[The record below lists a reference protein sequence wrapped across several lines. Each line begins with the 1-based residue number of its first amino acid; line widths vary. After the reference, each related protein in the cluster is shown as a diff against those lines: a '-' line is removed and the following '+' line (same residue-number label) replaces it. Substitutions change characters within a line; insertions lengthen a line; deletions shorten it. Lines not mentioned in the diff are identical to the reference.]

1 VNDEELQRIKVGS
14 KQEMQQ
20 GIAHLNQGEWQ
31 AALGC
36 FDRAVALRETTPWR
50 EDGESA
56 WLLAAAWINR
66 SDALR
71 QLGDARL
78 LPEAIR
84 SLDRGIEAM
93 EYVRL
98 EGDPMYA
105 ERLILAWIN
114 QATACGDAGRLDEA
128 LAGFAKAEEA
138 LETWGREATTT
149 RRFMNAMLCVNRSRV
164 LLEAARVEEGWRQA
178 AAGVEL
184 LKSLEPGDGL
194 VAQTGVRARGILCR
208 ALALLVEQPGDG
220 ERPEDWIAAAT
231 DAAEDALA
239 IVRRT
244 GIHDPGVA
252 DLVRYGARI
261 YRICQPQFLAEFV
274 REWLAAD
281 GPLANDA
288 RLRDEMKGVV
298 QLARAEAE
306 TRLRAAPHD
315 DAVAQRELRILKA
328 LE

>member
-1 VNDEELQRIKVGS
+1 MNDEELQRIKVGS

-50 EDGESA
+50 EDGEAA

-93 EYVRL
+93 QHVRL
-98 EGDPMYA
+98 EGDPMFA

-114 QATACGDAGRLDEA
+114 RGTVCGDAGQSEEA
-128 LAGFAKAEEA
+128 LAGFAKADEV
-138 LETWGREATTT
+138 LETWGREVTTT
-149 RRFMNAMLCVNRSRV
+149 RRFMHAMLLVNRSRV
-164 LLEAARVEEGWRQA
+164 LLESGAVEEGWRQS

-194 VAQTGVRARGILCR
+194 VAQTGIRARGVLCH
-208 ALALLVEQPGDG
+208 ALALLVEKPGGEQPD
-220 ERPEDWIAAAT
+220 DWIAAAT
-231 DAAEDALA
+231 DAAEEALA
-239 IVRRT
+239 IVKRT
-244 GIHDPGVA
+244 GTRDPGVA

-274 REWLAAD
+274 REWLAPD
-281 GPLANDA
+281 GPLAHDA
-288 RLRDEMKGVV
+288 RLREEMQGVV